1 MVSPLLLWVRGRIL
15 HWWRSPAVINTTLAI
30 EDGGAGDDE
39 EDTAD
44 SWSEGTIS
52 TVDLDFDD
60 GSFSASSSESDDIAF
75 VENFVADLL
84 ADSGELA

>member
-1 MVSPLLLWVRGRIL
+1 MI
-15 HWWRSPAVINTTLAI
+15 HTTPVI
-30 EDGGAGDDE
+30 EDGGVSDDE
-39 EDTAD
+39 EDTDD

-52 TVDLDFDD
+52 TVDLETDD
-60 GSFSASSSESDDIAF
+60 VSISASSSESDDIAF